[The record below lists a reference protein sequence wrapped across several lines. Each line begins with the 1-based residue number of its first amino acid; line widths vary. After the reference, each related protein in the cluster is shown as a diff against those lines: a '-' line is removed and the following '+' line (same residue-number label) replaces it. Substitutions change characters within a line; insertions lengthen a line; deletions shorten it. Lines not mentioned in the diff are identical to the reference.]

1 VVIARRNL
9 IMSQVGARCS
19 GHVGFWPRTDQLPTY
34 SLQGSNPCEVTLRL
48 TSGWS
53 VHLPATADGA
63 AYLRGL
69 AVVIANC
76 AEEVEKAAAHLG
88 PR

>member
-1 VVIARRNL
+1 
-9 IMSQVGARCS
+9 MSQVSARRS
-19 GHVGFWPRTDQLPTY
+19 GRVGFWPRTDHVPTY
-34 SLQGSNPCEVTLRL
+34 SIHDSNPREVTLRL

-69 AVVIANC
+69 ASVIAKC
-76 AEEVEKAAAHLG
+76 AEEVEDAAAGRFG
-88 PR
+88 PK